1 MKTKM
6 EDYLMYTKEQQLLKI
21 KAPKISTIEREYL
34 NWLQEQQFGCILC
47 NTFSHIEMHHVKM
60 KSTDKK
66 NHKRLIPLCTEH
78 HKGKVLSPHGT
89 SRKWRLHI
97 SMESQNKVADELY
110 NTFLESR

>member
-1 MKTKM
+1 MLTK
-6 EDYLMYTKEQQLLKI
+6 KQQLYKN
-21 KAPKISTIEREYL
+21 KEPKISSIEKEYL
-34 NWLQEQQFGCILC
+34 NWLQEQRLPCILC
-47 NTFSHIEMHHVKM
+47 NTFNNIEMHHVKL

-66 NHKRLIPLCTEH
+66 NHKRLIPLCIEH

-89 SRKWRLHI
+89 SRKWRNHV